1 MFKWYL
7 NRKEELRKERE
18 ELEQEHIKA
27 VTARAR
33 LKVQELMNGIA
44 IRGARWNASEIT
56 VAHDPFRIVKMDL
69 DIEGDGVCVSA
80 QSRSALGTDLVPLF
94 VNALL
99 IAQQW
104 EFLNDAAANER
115 AAKLREH
122 AHSFDVHVNIT
133 FNKEQQHASEETNPD
148 T

>member
-18 ELEQEHIKA
+18 ELEQEYLRAIA
-27 VTARAR
+27 ARAQ
-33 LKVQELMNGIA
+33 LKVQRLMTGVA
-44 IRGARWNASEIT
+44 IRKARWNASDVT
-56 VAHDPFRIVKMDL
+56 VAHDPFRITKMDL
-69 DIEGDGVCVSA
+69 DIEGDGVCVSV

-122 AHSFDVHVNIT
+122 AHSLDVHVNIT